1 MSRKGSGLKLLTS
14 VLAGAAM
21 LACSNAIAQEA
32 ALSLTIKDHRFSPAE
47 LHAPANTPITITVK
61 NDDPTPEEF
70 ESKPLKVE
78 KIVAGGETITVKVRP
93 LDKGRYRFFGDYHE
107 KTAEGYLIVE

>member
-1 MSRKGSGLKLLTS
+1 LKLLTS
-14 VLAGAAM
+14 ILTSAVVFAGSHAV
-21 LACSNAIAQEA
+21 AQEA

-47 LHAPANTPITITVK
+47 LRAPANTPITITVK

-78 KIVAGGETITVKVRP
+78 KIVAGGETVTVKVRP
-93 LDKGRYRFFGDYHE
+93 LDKGKYRFFGDYHE
-107 KTAEGYLIVE
+107 KTAEGYLVVE